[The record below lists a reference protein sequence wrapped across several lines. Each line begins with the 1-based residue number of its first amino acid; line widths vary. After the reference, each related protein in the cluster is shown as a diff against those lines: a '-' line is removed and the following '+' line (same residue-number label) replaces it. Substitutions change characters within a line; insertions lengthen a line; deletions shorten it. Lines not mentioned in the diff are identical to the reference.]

1 MVNPKH
7 LWKGYAIAIGAVF
20 ILATTVYATARYSTS
35 VAERWSEAINESGR
49 QRTLSQQIL
58 LFANRTLAPTLTP
71 SERAEAEQDMLA
83 RIRTFRANHAG
94 LVLDED
100 SVAATPGLSDELE
113 ALYFGDGENLD
124 GLVGSFATAA
134 AELPGLTYVAAHQRL
149 DALSQ
154 LSADALLPKL
164 DRAVSLFQ
172 AEAEKDLAF
181 IALVELVAYV
191 AMLIVLVLQALLIF
205 RPAHRSIVE
214 AIGRLQERA
223 EEFERYT
230 ADAMAEK
237 DAVEQQAVTNI
248 ELAEELHETRWRMQ
262 IYTEFLDTTLESID
276 QGIAVFDDSLGLKRW
291 NLQLQSMLGQPLVE
305 DIRPVELG
313 AMWAPVGLRRLT
325 ENGESDPDQ
334 DEGDPLADPGGSAHF
349 EYRLGDGRWV
359 ECVKSPMPTG
369 GFVLTFNDI
378 TERRKAEAEIT
389 ALAHYDTLTGLAN
402 RAYFNQSLD
411 RAIERLGRDGAP
423 LCVALIDLDRF
434 KPINDTHGHAA
445 GDAVLEAVGARMV
458 QILGERVFAARLG
471 GDEFAAFLDPRE
483 IEQDPRELLARLL
496 EGLKQPVAFEGE
508 TLCVGASIGLALR
521 RADRVDRDAIVRL
534 ADDAL
539 YEAKSYGRGVIREA
553 VEASA
558 A

>member
-1 MVNPKH
+1 MVSPKH
-7 LWKGYAIAIGAVF
+7 LWKSYAIAIGAVF

-71 SERAEAEQDMLA
+71 SERAQAEADMLA
-83 RIRTFRANHAG
+83 RIRAFRENHAG

-100 SVAATPGLSDELE
+100 SVAATSGLSDELE

-134 AELPGLTYVAAHQRL
+134 AELPELTYVAAHQRL
-149 DALSQ
+149 DALSR
-154 LSADALLPKL
+154 LGADALLPKL

-305 DIRPVELG
+305 DIRPVEPG

-349 EYRLGDGRWV
+349 EYRLGDGRWI

-483 IEQDPRELLARLL
+483 IEQDPRDLLARLL
-496 EGLKQPVAFEGE
+496 EGLKQPVAFEGD

-539 YEAKSYGRGVIREA
+539 YEAKSHGRGVIREA